1 MIRFWFKLFYA
12 VKFAGIGVFMPYMV
26 MYFIRKDLTSAQ
38 VGSLM
43 ALTTLAGTIVQPVWG
58 IISDKFNMT
67 RLLVTIGCW
76 TTSGFV
82 LAFTWT
88 DRFEYLVVIVVLTSI
103 VNAPVHANV
112 AALALSH
119 LESRGK
125 QQEFGK
131 LRLWGSIGFIVATAV
146 AGGLFFEDNLT
157 MTVYLYSGSLLV
169 LGLISFQLPDRH
181 ISTDVQWIDGLRLLT
196 DDRQLRLFLLG
207 IICVGI
213 TVGISDQYLVV
224 YMNELN
230 ASAWIVGSTV
240 AVTAVPEIPL
250 MNYAETFIRKW
261 GLRIT
266 YIAGISALP
275 VRWLFNL
282 LVTDPNIALPVQA
295 LHGVAMTALLAVG
308 VTYIDNI
315 LPKTLRAS
323 GQAIYSTSLYGLG
336 PSIGLFIAGL
346 LMSSGSTQPLW
357 ILCLIV
363 GVIGCV
369 IINNAMRLRGESL
382 LTKLPH

>member
-26 MYFIRKDLTSAQ
+26 MYLIRKDLNNIQ
-38 VGSLM
+38 VGYLM
-43 ALTTLAGTIVQPVWG
+43 SFTTLTAIIVQPVWG
-58 IISDKFNMT
+58 IISDKFNIT

-76 TTSGFV
+76 TTCVFV
-82 LAFTWT
+82 LGFTLT
-88 DRFEYLVVIVVLTSI
+88 DRFEYLVIIIVLSSI
-103 VNAPVHANV
+103 LNAPIHSNV

-125 QQEFGK
+125 QEEFGK
-131 LRLWGSIGFIVATAV
+131 FRLWGSIGFIVATAIS
-146 AGGLFFEDNLT
+146 GGLFFEDNLT
-157 MTVYLYSGSLLV
+157 ITVYLYSGSLLV
-169 LGLISFQLPDRH
+169 LGLISLRLPDRH
-181 ISTDVQWIDGLRLLT
+181 ISTDVQWIDGLRLLA
-196 DDRQLRLFLLG
+196 DNRQLRLFLVG
-207 IICVGI
+207 IIFVGI
-213 TVGISDQYLVV
+213 TVGISDQYLVI

-230 ASAWIVGSTV
+230 ASAWIVGATI

-261 GLRIT
+261 GLRLT
-266 YIAGISALP
+266 YIAAISALP
-275 VRWLFNL
+275 VRWLFNI

-295 LHGVAMTALLAVG
+295 LHGVAMSALLAVG
-308 VTYIDNI
+308 VIYIDNV

-346 LMSSGSTQPLW
+346 LMDSGTTKSLW
-357 ILCLIV
+357 LLCLFV
-363 GVIGCV
+363 GLTGCI
-369 IINNAMRLRGESL
+369 IINNAMRLES
-382 LTKLPH
+382 TPTR